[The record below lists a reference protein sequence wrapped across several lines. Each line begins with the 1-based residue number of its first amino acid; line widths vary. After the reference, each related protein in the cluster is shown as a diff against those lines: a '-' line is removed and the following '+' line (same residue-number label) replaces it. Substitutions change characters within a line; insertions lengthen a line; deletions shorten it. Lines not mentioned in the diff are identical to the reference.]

1 MLPVTFQTPAAIL
14 FVVGGLVS
22 CFAGYRFF
30 RIVLVLYGLVLG
42 ALVATSAVG
51 SASTTQL
58 VVAAVLG
65 GLLGAVVMYAA
76 YFVAVALAGAALG
89 AFLVHGIWSELGRD
103 PQPLVVILFAVGG
116 AAAAMLL
123 QRYVIIVATAFGG
136 AWTVTV
142 GVLALVGGTSVLE
155 AAEAGDV
162 WVVYPFSAQPED
174 RWVIVVWAAC
184 ALVGLLVQLGPGS
197 GRRKAKTARR

>member
-58 VVAAVLG
+58 VVAGVLG
-65 GLLGAVVMYAA
+65 GLLGALPVHVGH
-76 YFVAVALAGAALG
+76 AG
-89 AFLVHGIWSELGRD
+89 HGDG
-103 PQPLVVILFAVGG
+103 QFAVGG
-116 AAAAMLL
+116 RML
-123 QRYVIIVATAFGG
+123 VK
-136 AWTVTV
+136 
-142 GVLALVGGTSVLE
+142 
-155 AAEAGDV
+155 D
-162 WVVYPFSAQPED
+162 
-174 RWVIVVWAAC
+174 AAC
-184 ALVGLLVQLGPGS
+184 ADNAY
-197 GRRKAKTARR
+197 R